1 MIGYRP
7 LAKRDIRS
15 SKQKSSKSSG
25 FQLSANTQPAKGD
38 LMRIMETDAD
48 GATVATVIVQGQ
60 NITRRKQ
67 ARRMLQKSE
76 QRYRLLF
83 ENSLDGIYTSTPEG
97 KFIEVNPARVRML
110 GYESKEDLLSFS
122 IPKDVY
128 VSESDRPG
136 ATQRNRIF
144 RTLFK
149 KKDSARI
156 SVEINSWVFFDEKG
170 EPVYYENIIRDIT
183 KRERLE
189 ERLRQA
195 EKMEAIGRLSGGIA
209 HDFNNILAVILVNVE
224 LAMDDVSK
232 GSRLEDNLDDMYEA
246 CLRAREMVKQILTFC
261 REGDQKL
268 RPLSLGPVVKES
280 IKFLRATI
288 PSTIEIRENVGDTDL
303 VTADPT
309 QIGQVV
315 INLCANAAHAMG
327 DGPGILDISVENIT
341 IDHNHK
347 DRYRVS
353 DEGQYVKMKVSDTGC
368 GMAPRV
374 ISRAFDPYF
383 TTKKEGDGSGMGLAV
398 VHGIVEN
405 HGGAIWVNSKPGKGS
420 TFHLLFPVAE
430 TGTTQEI
437 NSSGP
442 VIKGNERILLV
453 DDEEALL
460 KTEMAILE
468 RLGYEVTGTTSP
480 LEALKVFREQPDR
493 FDLVYTDMTMPH
505 MTGLTLAKKLMEIRP
520 HLPVILYSGRGDLID
535 NDEIDKSGIRAF
547 LAKPVLLED
556 LALTFREVL
565 ENEKR
570 KQ

>member
-97 KFIEVNPARVRML
+97 KFIEVNPALVRML
-110 GYESKEDLLSFS
+110 GYESKEDLLSIS

-209 HDFNNILAVILVNVE
+209 HDFNNILAAIIWGTELAIDKISEESPAQHNLKQVLDASNRAKNLVN
-224 LAMDDVSK
+224 
-232 GSRLEDNLDDMYEA
+232 
-246 CLRAREMVKQILTFC
+246 QILTFSK
-261 REGDQKL
+261 QK
-268 RPLSLGPVVKES
+268 
-280 IKFLRATI
+280 
-288 PSTIEIRENVGDTDL
+288 
-303 VTADPT
+303 
-309 QIGQVV
+309 
-315 INLCANAAHAMG
+315 
-327 DGPGILDISVENIT
+327 
-341 IDHNHK
+341 DH
-347 DRYRVS
+347 
-353 DEGQYVKMKVSDTGC
+353 
-368 GMAPRV
+368 
-374 ISRAFDPYF
+374 
-383 TTKKEGDGSGMGLAV
+383 
-398 VHGIVEN
+398 
-405 HGGAIWVNSKPGKGS
+405 KP
-420 TFHLLFPVAE
+420 
-430 TGTTQEI
+430 
-437 NSSGP
+437 
-442 VIKGNERILLV
+442 
-453 DDEEALL
+453 
-460 KTEMAILE
+460 
-468 RLGYEVTGTTSP
+468 
-480 LEALKVFREQPDR
+480 
-493 FDLVYTDMTMPH
+493 
-505 MTGLTLAKKLMEIRP
+505 
-520 HLPVILYSGRGDLID
+520 
-535 NDEIDKSGIRAF
+535 
-547 LAKPVLLED
+547 KPV
-556 LALTFREVL
+556 TS
-565 ENEKR
+565 N
-570 KQ
+570 Q